1 MKQFRFAISTQCLR
15 GPMVHMGILAALL
28 ALLSSCASNPEQID
42 LMPAPAIYAGG
53 AVNPFVNP
61 QIFEKGPET
70 GVFYATDRAPADVNG
85 KERFYKN
92 TRGHVLRLGVA
103 EVELGAEGTNWEE
116 ARQISLQ
123 PNRTEQYPLHVT
135 QIEELGVLED
145 TFSVFQQSG
154 IPEMERHRSA
164 MEFTGKVDETLAQST
179 SKDIIVY
186 VPGFLILFENP
197 MLVATELWHFLGY
210 EGAFI
215 AYSWPTRPSNLAYV
229 SDLESAAYSARN
241 LRLLLTYLARETTA
255 ERIHVIG
262 FSAGTRVVID
272 ALAQLAMLNAHKDI
286 DALREEFR
294 LDQVFL
300 IGSDFDVDIVSGHI
314 EDGLLRTQKHL
325 SIYLSETDEALGMS
339 SFVFDR
345 PRLGQL
351 VKTEGLGPGI
361 AAFLHKHEELSII
374 DVTAAEK
381 ASTGNGHHYFRQ
393 SPWVSSDLLMTLM
406 YGLSPRERGL
416 ENTEAS
422 PIWHF
427 PPDYMDR
434 LRQAIIQMGPVTPEG

>member
-1 MKQFRFAISTQCLR
+1 MLITVFT
-15 GPMVHMGILAALL
+15 L
-28 ALLSSCASNPEQID
+28 ALLSSCASNPEQIN
-42 LMPAPAIYAGG
+42 LMPAPAIYGG
-53 AVNPFVNP
+53 GVVSPFVDP
-61 QIFEKGPET
+61 HIFEKGPQA
-70 GVFYATDRAPADVNG
+70 GVFYATDRAPAEPESN
-85 KERFYKN
+85 ERFYQN
-92 TRGHVLRLGVA
+92 SRGHVLRLGVA
-103 EVELGAEGTNWEE
+103 EVELGDAGTSWEE
-116 ARQISLQ
+116 ARRISLQ
-123 PNRTEQYPLHVT
+123 PDRTEQYPLHVT
-135 QIEELGVLED
+135 QVEALGILED
-145 TFSVFQQSG
+145 TVTIFHQSE
-154 IPEMERHRSA
+154 IPEPARHQTA
-164 MEFTGKVDETLAQST
+164 KAFTVKIDEKLAT
-179 SKDIIVY
+179 SKIKDIYVY

-210 EGAFI
+210 EGVFI
-215 AYSWPTRPSNLAYV
+215 AYSWPTRPNDLAYV

-286 DALREEFR
+286 DNLRKELR

-314 EDGLLRTQKHL
+314 ADGLLRPQKRL
-325 SIYLSETDEALGMS
+325 TLYLSETDEALGMS
-339 SFVFDR
+339 SWVFDR

-351 VKTEGLGPGI
+351 VQDDELAPAIT
-361 AAFLHKHEELSII
+361 AFLNRHEELAVI

-381 ASTGNGHHYFRQ
+381 AATGNGHHYFRQ

-406 YGLSPRERGL
+406 YGLLPRERGL

-434 LRQAIIQMGPVTPEG
+434 LRRAVMKMGHVTPEG